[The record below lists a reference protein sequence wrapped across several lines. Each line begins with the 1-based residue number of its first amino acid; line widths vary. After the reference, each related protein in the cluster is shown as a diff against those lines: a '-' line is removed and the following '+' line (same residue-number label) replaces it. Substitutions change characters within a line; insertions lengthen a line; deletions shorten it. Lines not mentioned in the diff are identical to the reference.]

1 MLDPGE
7 ALKNQLT
14 INTYENKLSKLFV
27 GEGDRLMVVAFHKTN
42 NATSSIVMFKNTPYD
57 RPSFNGT
64 SDFITNSQVHL
75 THQP

>member
-14 INTYENKLSKLFV
+14 INTYKNKLSKSFV
-27 GEGDRLMVVAFHKTN
+27 GEGDRLMVIAFHKTN
-42 NATSSIVMFKNTPYD
+42 NATSSIVMFKNTLYD
-57 RPSFNGT
+57 LSLMEPLT
-64 SDFITNSQVHL
+64 SLQI